1 MLQKLFGFDASTMTV
16 RKEVMGGITSFLT
29 MAYILAVNPMIL
41 SAAGMDQNAV
51 FTSTAVSAI
60 IATLIM
66 AIYAKLP
73 FALAPGMGLNA
84 FFAYTVCVC
93 AISGVFFRYIIKR
106 KSFPMI
112 LLSVFVSHVVGS
124 VGVKTYGLSLY
135 GIPAQVLLL
144 RIPLYICIAAAESYL
159 LWLLLR
165 NKTISSFGGD
175 IK

>member
-1 MLQKLFGFDASTMTV
+1 MKKNIGLKKLVFAALCCAVSVVIGWLCKLALTFAGGALRITFENLPLFLCSALLGPRCSAACGVASDIV
-16 RKEVMGGITSFLT
+16 SC
-29 MAYILAVNPMIL
+29 ILAGNAINPVI
-41 SAAGMDQNAV
+41 
-51 FTSTAVSAI
+51 
-60 IATLIM
+60 TL
-66 AIYAKLP
+66 
-73 FALAPGMGLNA
+73 G
-84 FFAYTVCVC
+84 TVCVC

>member
-1 MLQKLFGFDASTMTV
+1 MKKNIGLKKLVFAALCCAVSVVIGWLCKLALTFAGGALRITFENLPLILCSALLGPLWSAACGVASDIV
-16 RKEVMGGITSFLT
+16 SC
-29 MAYILAVNPMIL
+29 ILAGNAINPVI
-41 SAAGMDQNAV
+41 
-51 FTSTAVSAI
+51 
-60 IATLIM
+60 TL
-66 AIYAKLP
+66 
-73 FALAPGMGLNA
+73 G
-84 FFAYTVCVC
+84 TVCVC

-112 LLSVFVSHVVGS
+112 LLSVFVSHAVGS